1 LNGTLVLATCQ
12 GLRPAKEMQIVSY
25 LNMTHQ
31 SHGTYLVKSDGKGI
45 VDMVFRTADTPQQ
58 EVSGLREPVLS
69 EELLSYLQIM
79 ESVDDQ
85 VFNMRISF
93 QSNAYTVRLGMFT
106 FAIVFGKMRFAAAS
120 DNTPDGHQKG
130 FDTRSDTSARN
141 M

>member
-1 LNGTLVLATCQ
+1 
-12 GLRPAKEMQIVSY
+12 MQIVSY

-58 EVSGLREPVLS
+58 EVFGLREPVLS

-85 VFNMRISF
+85 VFNMRIYF
-93 QSNAYTVRLGMFT
+93 QSNAYTVRLGIFT
-106 FAIVFGKMRFAAAS
+106 FAIGLGKMTFTAAS
-120 DNTPDGHQKG
+120 ENTGPRFNEG
-130 FDTRSDTSARN
+130 FILGQEAN
-141 M
+141 L